1 MRDLFDITSLVY
13 NKQTNLMFTGN
24 VLKVMKNCVKWN
36 FAFAV
41 FVIGEKNVSCAKI
54 FRHITQKITN

>member
-1 MRDLFDITSLVY
+1 
-13 NKQTNLMFTGN
+13 MFTGN
-24 VLKVMKNCVKWN
+24 VLKLMKNCVKWN